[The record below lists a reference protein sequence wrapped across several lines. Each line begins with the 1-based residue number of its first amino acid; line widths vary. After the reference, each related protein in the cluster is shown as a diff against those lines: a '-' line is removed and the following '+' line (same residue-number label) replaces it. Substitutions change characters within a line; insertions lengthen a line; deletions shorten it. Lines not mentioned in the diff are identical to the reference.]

1 MEDYEQLQKALAE
14 FVVWARGEV
23 ICPFHHHVTVALVTK
38 EGIADWHGPI
48 CMASPDEQRILSGQF
63 VFCEF
68 LEKKKEL
75 VEEAI
80 QVLGSTD
87 MSNFL

>member
-14 FVVWARGEV
+14 FVVWARGEA
-23 ICPFHHHVTVALVTK
+23 ICPFHQHVSVSLVTM
-38 EGIADWHGPI
+38 EGIVEWHGPI
-48 CMASPDEQRILSGQF
+48 CMAHPDEQRVLAGQV

-68 LEKKKEL
+68 LERKKEL
-75 VEEAI
+75 VEEAT